1 MEGAPLVAN
10 QIDLFMHFLGASCDG
25 LVARRVDLDTIS
37 SSVNKLGYNRGTKI
51 FRAVEAMK
59 AKEKE
64 TAAKANNSIA
74 KTKE

>member
-1 MEGAPLVAN
+1 
-10 QIDLFMHFLGASCDG
+10 
-25 LVARRVDLDTIS
+25 
-37 SSVNKLGYNRGTKI
+37 VNKSGYSRGTAI
-51 FRAVEAMK
+51 FRAMEAMK